1 MFRWRKRIEDKLDQL
16 LRKGVLEMSAL
27 TDLVA
32 AEAAIAAGIT
42 ALGTSVQN
50 AITLI
55 GNLQNG
61 TVNADDPQVEAVV
74 TKLQA
79 DQAALATASASLTG
93 ATAPVAAAAT
103 AISTVPSAPS
113 TADKGRAEIAGG
125 PKGGTGAGPSQQAN
139 QAK

>member
-1 MFRWRKRIEDKLDQL
+1 
-16 LRKGVLEMSAL
+16 MSAL

-32 AEAAIAAGIT
+32 AEAAIATGIT

-74 TKLQA
+74 AKLQA
-79 DQAALATASASLTG
+79 DQTALANASASLTG
-93 ATAPVAAAAT
+93 ATAPVAAAAA

-113 TADKGRAEIAGG
+113 TADKSRAEIVGG
-125 PKGGTGAGPSQQAN
+125 PKGGTGAGPSNQQ
-139 QAK
+139 K